1 MYIRNGDTPLEEINL
16 DLAEAF
22 HAIPSGRSA
31 GRLNDIKAAR
41 SQEKQEEEGGY
52 IVVKV
57 ETPTLAELAPVQRK
71 EKSKT
76 KEETETPVDTKDVK
90 YSKESSSKVGLAQPD
105 KKKVQ
110 KEQPSGKYIQKIPKE

>member
-1 MYIRNGDTPLEEINL
+1 M

-41 SQEKQEEEGGY
+41 SQDKQEEEGGY

-57 ETPTLAELAPVQRK
+57 ETPTFAELAPIQRK
-71 EKSKT
+71 EKSKVA
-76 KEETETPVDTKDVK
+76 KDELETPVDNKDIK
-90 YSKESSSKVGLAQPD
+90 HSKESSSKVGLSQPD
-105 KKKVQ
+105 KKKVVLAQ
-110 KEQPSGKYIQKIPKE
+110 KEQSNGKYIQKIPKE

>member
-1 MYIRNGDTPLEEINL
+1 M

-41 SQEKQEEEGGY
+41 SQDKQEEEGGY

-57 ETPTLAELAPVQRK
+57 ETPTFAELAPIQRK
-71 EKSKT
+71 EKSKVA
-76 KEETETPVDTKDVK
+76 KDELETPVDNKDIK
-90 YSKESSSKVGLAQPD
+90 HSKESSSKVGLLQPD
-105 KKKVQ
+105 KKKVVLAQ
-110 KEQPSGKYIQKIPKE
+110 KEQSNGKYIQKIPKE